1 MEPSSDSGGRELSG
15 VVVDAFEA
23 RRCRGIVAVGCMCY
37 VWVMDCVWCD
47 LVDSEIREMLAG
59 V

>member
-1 MEPSSDSGGRELSG
+1 MLG
-15 VVVDAFEA
+15 VL
-23 RRCRGIVAVGCMCY
+23 C
-37 VWVMDCVWCD
+37 CVWCD